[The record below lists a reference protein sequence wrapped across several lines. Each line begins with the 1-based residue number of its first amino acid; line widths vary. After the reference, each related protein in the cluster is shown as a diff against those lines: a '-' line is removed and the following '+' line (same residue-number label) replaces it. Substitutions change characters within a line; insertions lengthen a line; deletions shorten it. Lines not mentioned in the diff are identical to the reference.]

1 MAAKQVNRD
10 LLSQPIGLTLR
21 RMTTPMAIGMV
32 ALMSFNI
39 IDTFFIGLLG
49 TDELAAISFTFPVTF
64 TVISL
69 IIGLGIGTSA
79 VIARALG
86 GGNPTLARDQ
96 ATTAL
101 FLSLILVSILS
112 TLGLL
117 LIEPIFLLLGSSQE
131 TLVHIV
137 DYMSMWYFS
146 SVFLVLPMVGNSVL
160 RASGDTSTPSLIMG
174 AGGAIN
180 AILDPLLIF
189 GYGPIPAMGIKG
201 AAIATLLAWICG
213 SIIVLY
219 VLGVKRGLIHLY
231 LPAWGLFKAAAAKV
245 LKIALPA
252 AGANMLTPL
261 AMGILTAVVAGYGKE
276 AVAAFGVGQR
286 LESIASLVVLSLS
299 MTLPPF
305 ISQNQGAGFYD
316 RVQRSYQLCCRFVVV
331 WQFVVFLVL
340 ALLAPYI
347 AKIFTSEAEVAH
359 LIQMFI
365 WIVPLGYGVQ
375 GIVILTNSSFNALH
389 LPNQALMLSFVRL
402 FVCYVPC
409 AYFGGEWFGIVGLFV
424 GCVVGNLL
432 MSLISYTFFNR
443 YKESICQNKPSA

>member
-1 MAAKQVNRD
+1 
-10 LLSQPIGLTLR
+10 
-21 RMTTPMAIGMV
+21 MTVPMAMGMI
-32 ALMSFNI
+32 ALMSFNL

-49 TDELAAISFTFPVTF
+49 TNELAAISFTFPVTF

-79 VIARALG
+79 VIARSLG
-86 GGNPTLARDQ
+86 SGDESLARDQ

-101 FLSLILVSILS
+101 FVSLILVSLLS
-112 TLGLL
+112 SLGLIF
-117 LIEPIFLLLGSSQE
+117 IEPIFKLLGSNDII
-131 TLVHIV
+131 LKHIN
-137 DYMSMWYFS
+137 DYMSLWYFS

-160 RASGDTSTPSLIMG
+160 RASGDTKTPSLIMG

-180 AILDPLLIF
+180 AILDPMFIF
-189 GYGPIPAMGIKG
+189 GFGPIPAMGIQG

-213 SIIVLY
+213 SIIIVYTLSIR
-219 VLGVKRGLIHLY
+219 RGLMHLY
-231 LPAWGLFKAAAAKV
+231 LPVFARFKSAAKKI
-245 LKIALPA
+245 LTIALPA

-261 AMGILTAVVAGYGKE
+261 AMAILTAIVANYGKE

-305 ISQNQGAGFYD
+305 ISQNQGAGFYQ
-316 RVQRSYQLCCRFVVV
+316 RVRDAYKICCRFVLA
-331 WQFVVFLVL
+331 WQFFIYLCL
-340 ALLAPYI
+340 AALAPLI
-347 AKIFTSEAEVAH
+347 AMAFASEPEVTY
-359 LIQMFI
+359 LIKMFL

-389 LPNQALMLSFVRL
+389 LPNRALLLSFIRL

-409 AYFGGEWFGIVGLFV
+409 AYIGGELFGIIGLFA
-424 GCVVGNLL
+424 GCVLGNFI
-432 MSLISYTFFNR
+432 MSLLSYSVFQR
-443 YKESICQNKPSA
+443 VKES